1 MESVSYA
8 EEVAEAGVA
17 ERKQVHHERYGS
29 P

>member
-17 ERKQVHHERYGS
+17 ESKQAHHERYGS